1 MRTFAWLIIL
11 LYLILIILI
20 IFTKKEPI
28 IKKII
33 YNFYSLSKFKKII
46 FILIYFITIIF
57 SWIFRLFVLIFFS
70 IYLITILVKINTYY
84 TINCPNYIDKED
96 KDLFILLSNYVK
108 VSDILKITVRNL
120 YKKSKKRAF
129 IMVYNLFNK
138 KKKID
143 INTLEKIFFKYLFR
157 IDIDLADDILKIIDS
172 IEKKNKNKIFRI
184 AVLSKF
190 KELCKKL
197 ANLSLNEEN
206 ESLNFKIIIEK
217 WKIKTIDL

>member
-1 MRTFAWLIIL
+1 M
-11 LYLILIILI
+11 
-20 IFTKKEPI
+20 
-28 IKKII
+28 
-33 YNFYSLSKFKKII
+33 
-46 FILIYFITIIF
+46 
-57 SWIFRLFVLIFFS
+57 
-70 IYLITILVKINTYY
+70 
-84 TINCPNYIDKED
+84 NCPNYIDKED
-96 KDLFILLSNYVK
+96 KDLFILLSDYVK

-157 IDIDLADDILKIIDS
+157 IDIDLADDILKIINS
-172 IEKKNKNKIFRI
+172 IEKKDKNKIFRI

-197 ANLSLNEEN
+197 ANLSLNEESD
-206 ESLNFKIIIEK
+206 SLNFKIMIEK
-217 WKIKTIDL
+217 

>member
-1 MRTFAWLIIL
+1 
-11 LYLILIILI
+11 
-20 IFTKKEPI
+20 
-28 IKKII
+28 
-33 YNFYSLSKFKKII
+33 
-46 FILIYFITIIF
+46 
-57 SWIFRLFVLIFFS
+57 
-70 IYLITILVKINTYY
+70 
-84 TINCPNYIDKED
+84 
-96 KDLFILLSNYVK
+96 
-108 VSDILKITVRNL
+108 
-120 YKKSKKRAF
+120 
-129 IMVYNLFNK
+129 MVYNLFNK

-217 WKIKTIDL
+217 